1 MIPADPGPLC
11 RRIAAGSAR
20 PRASEARGSTSAF
33 HVAAGG
39 GGCGEPWAAGA
50 PIPRAGRGRTAKMER
65 MINDTD
71 KRPVINTLYTPIHSY
86 TLLYTPPV

>member
-11 RRIAAGSAR
+11 RRIAAGR
-20 PRASEARGSTSAF
+20 VKPWASEARGSTNTFRMEAR
-33 HVAAGG
+33 GR
-39 GGCGEPWAAGA
+39 GCGEPEAAGA
-50 PIPRAGRGRTAKMER
+50 PIPGTGLGTVTKMER